1 MSNAERILRTLDR
14 HLDHPVRLVLY
25 GRAAIGLGFK
35 NAPEPVKLT
44 LDVDAIIPVADVEDF
59 RADGRFWDAIEATNV
74 ELQKEGLY
82 ITHLF
87 VATDVFVRSGWESE
101 MVPIELAGLRWL
113 QLFRPATV
121 DLVLTKMMRGNDAQ
135 DLADVEFL
143 IRDGRIT
150 PAQLADAFSTIQI
163 PDMVELRDAF
173 KCAQPL
179 VMKIAE
185 ANSK

>member
-1 MSNAERILRTLDR
+1 MSNAERIIRTLDA

-35 NAPEPVKLT
+35 DAPDLVKLT
-44 LDVDAIIPVADVEDF
+44 LDVDAIIPVADLEGF
-59 RADGRFWDAIEATNV
+59 RADGSFWDAVDATNSDL
-74 ELQKEGLY
+74 EKEGLY

-87 VATDVFVRSGWESE
+87 AATDVFVRSGWENE
-101 MVPIELAGLRWL
+101 LVPIELAGLHWL
-113 QLFRPATV
+113 RLFRPATV

-150 PAQLADAFSTIQI
+150 PAQLATAFASVQI

-173 KCAQPL
+173 KRAQPL

-185 ANSK
+185 DNSK

>member
-1 MSNAERILRTLDR
+1 MSNAERIIRTLDG

-25 GRAAIGLGFK
+25 RRAAIGLGFK
-35 NAPEPVKLT
+35 DAPDLVKLT
-44 LDVDAIIPVADVEDF
+44 LDVDAIIPVADLEGF
-59 RADGRFWDAIEATNV
+59 RADGSFWDAVEATNSD
-74 ELQKEGLY
+74 LKKEGLY

-87 VATDVFVRSGWESE
+87 AATDVFVRSGWENE
-101 MVPIELAGLRWL
+101 LVPIALAGLRWL
-113 QLFRPATV
+113 QLFRLATM

-150 PAQLADAFSTIQI
+150 PAQLAAAFATVQI
-163 PDMVELRDAF
+163 PDLVELRDAF
-173 KCAQPL
+173 KRAQPL

-185 ANSK
+185 ANGK